1 MIATIWICPRAVLE
15 ALGRHILQSPSEKGG
30 ILAQYVLYLYLLNPQ
45 PSLCFQHRDTQ
56 QTLTVLERL
65 DLDTE
70 KPTAEET
77 AKKFGFEDDFYSG
90 NISWWQKTK
99 PKIWSTF
106 DEPYSSS
113 LAKVQSVQSLTS
125 LGNGQKCHYKQGVTV
140 TSHFYCKVDPIEA
153 KKVSV

>member
-1 MIATIWICPRAVLE
+1 MFVSCSELVKRLQGAYTDSYQTLIFNKSFKFGFARKPCPT
-15 ALGRHILQSPSEKGG
+15 
-30 ILAQYVLYLYLLNPQ
+30 LNIPIYC
-45 PSLCFQHRDTQ
+45 LFQHRDTQ

-90 NISWWQKTK
+90 SISWWQKTK

-113 LAKVQSVQSLTS
+113 LAKVSW
-125 LGNGQKCHYKQGVTV
+125 K
-140 TSHFYCKVDPIEA
+140 
-153 KKVSV
+153 

>member
-1 MIATIWICPRAVLE
+1 M
-15 ALGRHILQSPSEKGG
+15 
-30 ILAQYVLYLYLLNPQ
+30 
-45 PSLCFQHRDTQ
+45 
-56 QTLTVLERL
+56 LERL

-90 NISWWQKTK
+90 SISWWQKTK

-113 LAKVQSVQSLTS
+113 LAKVSLQQYS
-125 LGNGQKCHYKQGVTV
+125 QEKIIFSK
-140 TSHFYCKVDPIEA
+140 S
-153 KKVSV
+153 

>member
-1 MIATIWICPRAVLE
+1 MSTYSLLETPPPGTLALASADWI
-15 ALGRHILQSPSEKGG
+15 SGG
-30 ILAQYVLYLYLLNPQ
+30 DD
-45 PSLCFQHRDTQ
+45 SLVSTS
-56 QTLTVLERL
+56 TLTVLERL

-90 NISWWQKTK
+90 SISWWQKTK

-113 LAKVQSVQSLTS
+113 LAKVSW
-125 LGNGQKCHYKQGVTV
+125 K
-140 TSHFYCKVDPIEA
+140 
-153 KKVSV
+153 